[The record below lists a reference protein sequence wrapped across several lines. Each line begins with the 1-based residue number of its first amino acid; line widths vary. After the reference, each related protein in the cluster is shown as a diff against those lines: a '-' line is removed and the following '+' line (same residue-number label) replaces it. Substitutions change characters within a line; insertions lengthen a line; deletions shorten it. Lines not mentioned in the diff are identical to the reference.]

1 MSKSFS
7 IEDQNL
13 QGRTLVVSRQVDY
26 SDLDPSM
33 ELKTSGDVYKKIDA
47 AAVRQSVKN
56 IVLTDYHE
64 KPFLPFYGGNVR
76 DLLFENFTFS
86 LSEDVKAR
94 IRRAINIYEPRAIV
108 NDIRTR
114 WDEDNHHLLVT
125 IIFQVINTTE
135 LITLN
140 VTLTRIR

>member
-1 MSKSFS
+1 MTKAFS

-13 QGRTLVVSRQVDY
+13 QGRSLIVSRSVDY
-26 SDLDPSM
+26 SDLDASM
-33 ELKTSGDVYKKIDA
+33 ELKTNGDVYKKLDA

-64 KPFLPFYGGNVR
+64 KPFNPFFGGNVR
-76 DLLFENFTFS
+76 DLLFENYDFS
-86 LSEDVKAR
+86 LSEDLKAR
-94 IRRAINIYEPRAIV
+94 IRKAINAYEPRALV

-114 WDEDNHHLLVT
+114 WDENNHHLLVT

-135 LITLN
+135 QITLN
-140 VTLTRIR
+140 VTLSRIR